1 MANSLKNRILNY
13 IRKSD
18 GWINGGELEKL
29 AESVGYKASN
39 ASRRCRELYN
49 EDLLERKV
57 EKSTN
62 SKVASVWY
70 RAKAPQSIIK
80 YYVPATGQTIIKKIY

>member
-29 AESVGYKASN
+29 AESAGFKGSN

-57 EKSTN
+57 EKSHN
-62 SKVASVWY
+62 SRVASVWY
-70 RAKAPQSIIK
+70 CAKPPKSIIK

>member
-29 AESVGYKASN
+29 AESVNACCRLSELVILLSN
-39 ASRRCRELYN
+39 GFLQN
-49 EDLLERKV
+49 
-57 EKSTN
+57 
-62 SKVASVWY
+62 
-70 RAKAPQSIIK
+70 
-80 YYVPATGQTIIKKIY
+80 KKMFALRL